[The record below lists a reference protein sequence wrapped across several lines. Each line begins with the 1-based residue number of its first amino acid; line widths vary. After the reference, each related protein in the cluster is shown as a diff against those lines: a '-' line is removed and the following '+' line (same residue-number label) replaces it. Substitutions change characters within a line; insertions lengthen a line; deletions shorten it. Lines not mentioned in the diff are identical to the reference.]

1 MQNFRTKAHSID
13 RWGKMAVAAM
23 LSVAMAAV
31 IFWGLTR
38 TGNTDKTVAEM
49 SIAQTIRASGD
60 TLSASL
66 DTDKFTGTSIRQ
78 TRILLEEEK
87 GRADVSRR
95 KRNRNSR
102 HRTMR
107 TRMSRSVFWVPQE
120 ETAL

>member
-87 GRADVSRR
+87 GRADVLSEEEE
-95 KRNRNSR
+95 
-102 HRTMR
+102 
-107 TRMSRSVFWVPQE
+107 QE
-120 ETAL
+120 Q